1 MSSILIIL
9 SILFAVLKVAD
20 VITWS
25 WLCVWLPAI
34 LGIILLLIR

>member
-9 SILFAVLKVAD
+9 SILFAILKVAD

>member
-1 MSSILIIL
+1 MSSVLIIL
-9 SILFAVLKVAD
+9 SILFAVLKVTD
-20 VITWS
+20 TITWS

>member
-1 MSSILIIL
+1 MSSFLIIL
-9 SILFAVLKVAD
+9 SILFAILKVAD